1 MFKIT
6 LSGTCFFKT
15 SFVQSSEPTLLVLP
29 FVGKNKKQEVI
40 RCGEVVER
48 CLKVDWGGESGW
60 AMGKKKRK
68 GQNFIAIMFL
78 LTMKSCFCFSEIFLL
93 PSCILSANCKK
104 GSMKN
109 KRK

>member
-29 FVGKNKKQEVI
+29 FVGKSKKQEVI

-48 CLKVDWGGESGW
+48 CLKVDWGGSGW
-60 AMGKKKRK
+60 AMGGEK
-68 GQNFIAIMFL
+68 GTEFHCYHVLVNNEVMLLLLCNFLVTKLHFIGKL
-78 LTMKSCFCFSEIFLL
+78 
-93 PSCILSANCKK
+93 
-104 GSMKN
+104 
-109 KRK
+109 